1 MRWKTYVADALHCKT
16 KVNTMDLLTDR
27 IKDDMK
33 AAMKGGDKARLGVI
47 RLILAAIKQ
56 VEVDERIVLD
66 NERVILVLDKMLKQR
81 RESIRQFADAGR
93 HDLVAIEEAE
103 IPVIQDF
110 LPQALTETEID
121 SMVKDAVAESGAE
134 SVKDMGKVM
143 ALLKAKM
150 QGRADMSVVSIKI
163 KAALAG

>member
-1 MRWKTYVADALHCKT
+1 
-16 KVNTMDLLTDR
+16 MDLLTDR
-27 IKDDMK
+27 IKEDMK

-56 VEVDERIVLD
+56 VEVDERITLD
-66 NERVILVLDKMLKQR
+66 NERVIQVLDKMLKQR
-81 RESIRQFADAGR
+81 RESIRQYTDAGR
-93 HDLVAIEEAE
+93 LDLAAIEEAE

-121 SMVKDAVAESGAE
+121 LMVKDAVAESGAE
-134 SVKDMGKVM
+134 SIKDMGKVM

-150 QGRADMSVVSIKI
+150 QGRADMAAVSNKI

>member
-1 MRWKTYVADALHCKT
+1 
-16 KVNTMDLLTDR
+16 MDLLTDR
-27 IKDDMK
+27 IKEDMK
-33 AAMKGGDKARLGVI
+33 ASMKGGNKARLGVI

-56 VEVDERIVLD
+56 VEVDERIQLD
-66 NERVILVLDKMLKQR
+66 NDRVILVLDKMLKQR

-103 IPVIQDF
+103 VLVIQDF
-110 LPQALTETEID
+110 LPQSLGEEEID
-121 SMVKDAVAESGAE
+121 AMVSDAVVESGAE

-143 ALLKAKM
+143 GLLKAKM
-150 QGRADMSVVSIKI
+150 QGRADMSVVSAKI